1 MGKKAF
7 WPKLTTLGL
16 ILSVLLMS
24 VTYSLGQES
33 LQPNTSAKEKSPN
46 TAFWWSLLGTV
57 VPVAAVAAG
66 AAGAGDLGSAG
77 MVGLLFGP
85 SLGYFY
91 GGLVWRGLLGVGVRA
106 IGVGVMFM
114 AFLGEWFNAWGGDNG
129 GANGEDWG
137 AVALVGAGIMLGS
150 AIWDVAAVKGAVNR
164 RNIRLQ
170 EKTFAL
176 SPFLNPRTKSVGLSI
191 RLSF

>member
-7 WPKLTTLGL
+7 WPKMTTLGL
-16 ILSVLLMS
+16 AVSVLLMS
-24 VTYSLGQES
+24 VTPSLGQES
-33 LQPNTSAKEKSPN
+33 LTQPNTSAQEKSPSR
-46 TAFWWSLLGTV
+46 AFWWSLVGTA
-57 VPVAAVAAG
+57 VPLAAVAAG
-66 AAGAGDLGSAG
+66 AAGAGDLGAAG

-91 GGLVWRGLLGVGVRA
+91 GGLFWRGLLGIGIRSVGA
-106 IGVGVMFM
+106 GVMM
-114 AFLGEWFNAWGGDNG
+114 IAFLGSWFEGWGGD
-129 GANGEDWG
+129 ANAEDWG
-137 AVALVGAGIMLGS
+137 TLALVGAGIMLGS
-150 AIWDVAAVKGAVNR
+150 ATWDLAAVKGAVNR